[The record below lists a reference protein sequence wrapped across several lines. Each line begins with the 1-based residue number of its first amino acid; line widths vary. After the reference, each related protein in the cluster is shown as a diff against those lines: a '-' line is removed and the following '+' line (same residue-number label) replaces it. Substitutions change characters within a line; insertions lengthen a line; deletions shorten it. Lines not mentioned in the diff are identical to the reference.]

1 MYILHYYIIIANAM
15 YAKKTDFISYKDI
28 CDYKK
33 ILYKNLKEKYKYI
46 MFDSPDE
53 CYIKVNEHTF
63 IKLLEGI
70 QSVDIIDD
78 KFIDDINS
86 IYPNEFKEIIEIS
99 RVEYLEL
106 TQKKRD
112 NMNNMAEKIKTKA
125 QEKELIKTSNDYI
138 EWLTEYIKKEKEL
151 NNSDLLYNS
160 DKIKKVDKDNCE
172 KAILFIDTVIDYVEN
187 NNIETI
193 ETEDGYIY
201 YVNYKGTLLEIFIGP
216 MYYHIK
222 LEENKKDVTLVNYEE
237 VIKDSIKQKRKKLM
251 YH

>member
-1 MYILHYYIIIANAM
+1 MYILHEYIIIANAM

-70 QSVDIIDD
+70 QSVDTIDD

-86 IYPNEFKEIIEIS
+86 TYPNEFKEIIEIS
-99 RVEYLEL
+99 RVEL
-106 TQKKRD
+106 TQKKRE
-112 NMNNMAEKIKTKA
+112 NMNNMAEKIKIKA

-151 NNSDLLYNS
+151 NN
-160 DKIKKVDKDNCE
+160 
-172 KAILFIDTVIDYVEN
+172 
-187 NNIETI
+187 
-193 ETEDGYIY
+193 
-201 YVNYKGTLLEIFIGP
+201 
-216 MYYHIK
+216 
-222 LEENKKDVTLVNYEE
+222 
-237 VIKDSIKQKRKKLM
+237 
-251 YH
+251 